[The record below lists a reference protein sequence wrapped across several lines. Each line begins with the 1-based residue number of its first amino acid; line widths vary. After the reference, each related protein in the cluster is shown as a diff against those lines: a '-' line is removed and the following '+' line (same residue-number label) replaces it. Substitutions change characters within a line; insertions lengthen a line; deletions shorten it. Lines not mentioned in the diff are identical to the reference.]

1 MNDRQYSQCPDCAPC
16 EEKYPGIRSCIS
28 CGLAR
33 TVGWTQPSDAQDY
46 LIADDAREQ
55 LRIRYF
61 KHLFRKYL
69 CTVPPGRALDV
80 GCARGEF
87 VRVLARQGWT
97 AHGIDAYHEFP
108 ADNQRFFRAS
118 LASFATAERYDLLT
132 MIHTFEHIADPMGA
146 LEQAKQLLRPGGA
159 LLIVVPNFGGLWAR
173 QLGRRWDMLNPE
185 HHIFHYTVAG
195 LRNVLQ
201 RSGFFIK
208 ATHTYSGFYAPS
220 PWQTMLAE
228 RKFYERGFGA
238 YQPFRSLIFRA
249 NTWAKP
255 ILNRIVDWRNDG
267 AEIHM
272 VSTLGDQETKRV
284 P

>member
-1 MNDRQYSQCPDCAPC
+1 MNDRQHSQCPDCVPY

-46 LIADDAREQ
+46 LISDEAREQ

-61 KHLFRKYL
+61 NRLFRKYL
-69 CTVPPGRALDV
+69 RTVPPGRALDV

-97 AHGIDAYHEFP
+97 AYGIDAYRGFP

-118 LASFATAERYDLLT
+118 LTSFATAERYDLLT
-132 MIHTFEHIADPMGA
+132 MIHTFEHIADPIGA
-146 LEQAKQLLRPGGA
+146 LEQVKTLLQPGGA
-159 LLIVVPNFGGLWAR
+159 LLIVVPNFGGIWSR
-173 QLGRRWDMLNPE
+173 QLGQRWDMLNPA
-185 HHIFHYTVAG
+185 HHILHYTVTG
-195 LRNVLQ
+195 LRNVLH
-201 RSGFFIK
+201 RSGFLIK
-208 ATHTYSGFYAPS
+208 ATHTYSGYYAPS

-238 YQPFRSLIFRA
+238 YQPFRSLIFRV
-249 NTWAKP
+249 NTWLKP
-255 ILNRIVDWRNDG
+255 ILTRLVDWRNDG

-272 VSTLGDQETKRV
+272 VSTFGAQDTK
-284 P
+284 